1 MWKKKDEGEP
11 TGMSQQPFGNAS
23 HEVGRRPGTQSSAF
37 DTLASDVARIG
48 KSVVIKGEVSGSED
62 LYIDGQVEGS
72 VQLKGHT
79 LTIGPNGQIR
89 ARVQARGVVIHGKVD
104 GNVEGTDRV
113 DLRKSAVL
121 VGNISTQR
129 IAIEDGAF
137 FKGAVDLVKEVAA
150 PPLMGKTE
158 AKHET
163 TAVAAASSTSPA
175 VAARPTS
182 IAPLSGM
189 EQKKP

>member
-11 TGMSQQPFGNAS
+11 TGMSQQPFSNAS
-23 HEVGRRPGTQSSAF
+23 HETGRRPGTQASTS

-79 LTIGPNGQIR
+79 LTIGPHGQIR

-137 FKGAVDLVKEVAA
+137 FKGAVDLVKEVAN
-150 PPLMGKTE
+150 PPLPEKTE
-158 AKHET
+158 LKRET
-163 TAVAAASSTSPA
+163 TAVAAASSTSPG
-175 VAARPTS
+175 VTARPTS

-189 EQKKP
+189 EQKKS